1 MTGARATGR
10 PSSIPTMSSSGSR
23 KTPSPM
29 SMHPAFGRVRLSP
42 RWRPLDPSGRPS
54 QSIRIIWNVIR
65 TVTPVTSF
73 GRTGS
78 CRAGRR
84 LVRRW
89 PARPVS
95 VTKGSDL
102 LVAALENE
110 GVECIFA
117 IPGEENLDVLE
128 SLRRSKIK
136 LVLTRHEQAA
146 GFMAATYGR
155 LTGRAG
161 VCLTTL
167 GPGALNLTTAAAY
180 AHLGAMPMVMITG
193 QKAIRSSR
201 QARFQIVDIV
211 ATMRPL
217 TKMATQ
223 IVAAQSIPT
232 LVRDAFRVAQQERPG
247 PVHLELPEDIA
258 ADEAAADVVPLHV
271 VELPVAPAAA
281 IERATAMIM
290 GASRPLV
297 MLGAAASRPHLA
309 EPLSAFVRRCRIPFF
324 NTQMGK
330 GAVNAGSNLY
340 MGTAALSE
348 RDWVHEAIDQ
358 ADLIISIGHDTVEKP
373 PFLMGHDG
381 PQVIHVGATPATV
394 EQVYFPQAEIVGDGG
409 AGLAA
414 LADRLEGKLPN
425 ASALLGL
432 REAILGR
439 LAERSTD
446 VRFPLTPQRIVHDV
460 RAVIPADGIVALDNG
475 MYKIWFARC
484 YRTRSANTLLLD
496 NALATMGAGL
506 PSAMMASLLY
516 PGRRVMAVCGDGG
529 FMMNSQE
536 METAVRLGL
545 NLVVLIVQDNAYG
558 MIRWKQAV
566 DGFADWGLTFGD
578 PDFVAYAA
586 AYGAR
591 GRRVTT
597 ASGLAPALEEA
608 FSAGGLHLI
617 TVPIDYS

>member
-1 MTGARATGR
+1 M
-10 PSSIPTMSSSGSR
+10 
-23 KTPSPM
+23 
-29 SMHPAFGRVRLSP
+29 
-42 RWRPLDPSGRPS
+42 
-54 QSIRIIWNVIR
+54 
-65 TVTPVTSF
+65 
-73 GRTGS
+73 
-78 CRAGRR
+78 
-84 LVRRW
+84 
-89 PARPVS
+89 
-95 VTKGSDL
+95 TKGSDL

-110 GVECIFA
+110 GVEYIFA

-211 ATMRPL
+211 AAMRPL

-223 IVAAQSIPT
+223 IVSAQSIPT

-258 ADEAAADVVPLHV
+258 ADEAVADIIPPHV
-271 VELPVAPAAA
+271 VELPVAPAVA
-281 IERATAMIM
+281 IERAAALIM
-290 GASRPLV
+290 AASRPLV
-297 MLGAAASRPHLA
+297 MLGAAASRPQLA
-309 EPLSAFVRRCRIPFF
+309 EPLSAFVRRCKIPFF

-373 PFLMGHDG
+373 PFLMGHNG

-394 EQVYFPQAEIVGDGG
+394 EQVYFPQTEIVGDVG
-409 AGLAA
+409 AGLAG
-414 LADRLEGKLPN
+414 LADRLEGKLPH

-432 REAILGR
+432 REGILAH
-439 LAERSTD
+439 LAERSTED
-446 VRFPLTPQRIVHDV
+446 RFPLTPQRIVHDV
-460 RAVIPADGIVALDNG
+460 RQVIPPDGIVALDNG
-475 MYKIWFARC
+475 MYKIWFARN
-484 YRTRSANTLLLD
+484 YRTTVANTLLLD

-506 PSAMMASLLY
+506 PSAIAASLIH
-516 PGRRVMAVCGDGG
+516 PDRRVLAVCGDGG

-536 METAVRLGL
+536 LETAVRLKL
-545 NLVVLIVQDNAYG
+545 NLVVLVLEDRAYG
-558 MIRWKQAV
+558 MIRWKQEV
-566 DGFADWGLTFGD
+566 DGFSDFGLDFGN
-578 PDFVAYAA
+578 PDFVAYAKS
-586 AYGAR
+586 YGAK
-591 GRRVTT
+591 GSRVGK
-597 ASGLAPALEEA
+597 ASELSTMLEAAFREGGVHLVVAP
-608 FSAGGLHLI
+608 
-617 TVPIDYS
+617 VDYSENMRVLVNELHSVV